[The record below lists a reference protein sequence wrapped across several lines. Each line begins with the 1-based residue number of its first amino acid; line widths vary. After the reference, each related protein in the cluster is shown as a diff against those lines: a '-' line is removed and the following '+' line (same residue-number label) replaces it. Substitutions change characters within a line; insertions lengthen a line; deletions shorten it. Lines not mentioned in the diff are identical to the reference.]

1 MKIGLIT
8 DSVSHLPFERA
19 LDIAQQLG
27 LSSVEVATGNWSEA
41 PHADLGA
48 LVSSEQ
54 ARAEFVGKVS
64 SRDLTISALCA
75 NGNQL
80 HPISGK
86 EHDQVVHDTISVASA
101 LGVPTVV
108 LMSGL
113 PGAKGDSM
121 PNWITT
127 AWPPENL
134 GVLEYQWIE
143 VAIPYW
149 KELAAYA
156 RDKGVKLAVEACGG
170 QLVHNASTMLRLIEA
185 TGGDVVGANLDPSH
199 LMWMGADIP
208 TVIRTLGEAIFHVHA
223 KDVRINRWVADHDGV
238 LDTVPHTDP
247 GSRAWNYVT
256 LGLGHPEGAAFW
268 AECVYTLRSVGYDG
282 TLNIEHEDSLVNSV
296 EGVGKAAELLKQVI
310 LVDAPDWKPAI
321 V

>member
-1 MKIGLIT
+1 MKIGLLT

-19 LDIAQQLG
+19 LDVAQQLG

-41 PHADLGA
+41 PHADLDA

-54 ARAEFVGKVS
+54 ARAEFAGKVS
-64 SRDLTISALCA
+64 SRGLTISALCA

-80 HPISGK
+80 HPTTGK
-86 EHDQVVHDTISVASA
+86 EHDKVVNDTISVASA
-101 LGVPTVV
+101 LGIPTVV

-113 PGAKGDSM
+113 PGAKGDST

-134 GVLEYQWIE
+134 AVLDYQWTEI
-143 VAIPYW
+143 AIPYW
-149 KELAAYA
+149 KNLAAFA
-156 RDKGVKLAVEACGG
+156 RDKGVRLAVEACGG
-170 QLVHNASTMLRLIEA
+170 QLVHNVSTMQRLIEA
-185 TGGDVVGANLDPSH
+185 TGADVVGANLDPSH

-208 TVIRTLGEAIFHVHA
+208 AVIRALGEHIFHVHA
-223 KDVRINRWVADHDGV
+223 KDVRINRWVADNDGL
-238 LDTVPHTDP
+238 LDTVAHTRP
-247 GSRAWNYVT
+247 GLRAWNYVT

-268 AECVYTLRSVGYDG
+268 AEFVYTLRSVGYDG

-296 EGVGKAAELLKQVI
+296 EGVSKAAELLKQVI
-310 LVDAPDWKPAI
+310 LVDAPDWTPAS